1 MGEVVKVG
9 REASADRLPQRALAH
24 KYQPSRYDWA
34 GVARVLAFFSKH
46 RNTIGAQL
54 PYKTPVYKMELPFSW
69 KMKCKNTL
77 CRGEAE
83 LSPSEFYRVQFQSY
97 KAFE

>member
-24 KYQPSRYDWA
+24 KSQPSRYDWA
-34 GVARVLAFFSKH
+34 GVARVLAFFCKH
-46 RNTIGAQL
+46 RDAIGAQL
-54 PYKTPVYKMELPFSW
+54 PYRTPVYKMSLPFSW

-83 LSPSEFYRVQFQSY
+83 LSPSELYRDLLQNY

>member
-1 MGEVVKVG
+1 MREVVKVG
-9 REASADRLPQRALAH
+9 REALADRLPKRALAH
-24 KYQPSRYDWA
+24 KFQPSRYDWA
-34 GVARVLAFFSKH
+34 GVARVLAIFCKH
-46 RNTIGAQL
+46 RDTIGAQL
-54 PYKTPVYKMELPFSW
+54 PYRTPVYKMELPFSW

-83 LSPSEFYRVQFQSY
+83 LSPAEFYRVQFQSY

>member
-9 REASADRLPQRALAH
+9 RKALADRLPKRALAH
-24 KYQPSRYDWA
+24 KSQPFYYDWA
-34 GVARVLAFFSKH
+34 GVARVLAIFCKH
-46 RNTIGAQL
+46 RDMIGAQL
-54 PYKTPVYKMELPFSW
+54 PYRTTVYKMSLPFSW

-83 LSPSEFYRVQFQSY
+83 QSPSEF
-97 KAFE
+97 